1 MMRWIV
7 GTSLKFRFLVIAI
20 AVAMMYF
27 GIAQLQRMPVDVFP
41 EFAPPLVEVQTICL
55 GLTAVEVESLVTV
68 PMEQALAGLPG
79 LDVLRSKSVGQLS
92 SVKMLFK
99 RGTDLLRAR
108 QMVEERV
115 HMVTPT
121 IPKWAAPP
129 VVLPP
134 LSSTSRMMK
143 IGISSKTRSVM
154 DLSMITYW
162 TIRQRLL
169 RVPGVAN
176 VAIWGERLQMLNVN
190 VVPDLLQKHRVT
202 LDEVMTT
209 TADALDSGMF
219 TFSQGHH
226 IGTGGRIDT
235 PNQRLQ
241 VRHVAPIVYKYDE
254 VRPGPLANVPLAV
267 WDGKQ
272 LLLKDVARA
281 VVDHQPMVG
290 DAIIHDAPGLLLIA
304 GKFPSANTLQVT
316 RGVEAALDTLRPGL
330 PDVEIDSTIF
340 RPATFIELSLHNL
353 TMAMLIGALL
363 LIVGLVAFLYEWRVA
378 TISIVAMPLSLVAAG
393 LVLHWR
399 GATIN
404 VMILAGVVSAP
415 GGVCEH

>member
-7 GTSLKFRFLVIAI
+7 GSSLKFRFLVIAV
-20 AVAMMYF
+20 AVALMYF
-27 GIAQLQRMPVDVFP
+27 GIAQVQRMPVDVFP

-79 LDVLRSKSVGQLS
+79 LDVLRSKSVPQLS

-99 RGTDLLRAR
+99 RGTDLLLAR

-115 HMVTPT
+115 AMVTPSM
-121 IPKWAAPP
+121 PKWAAPP
-129 VVLPP
+129 IVLPP

-190 VVPDLLQKHRVT
+190 VVPELLQKHRVT
-202 LDEVMTT
+202 LDEVMTV

-226 IGTGGRIDT
+226 IGTGGWIDT
-235 PNQRLQ
+235 PISGSRSGMS
-241 VRHVAPIVYKYDE
+241 
-254 VRPGPLANVPLAV
+254 RPSSTSMTTSGRSP
-267 WDGKQ
+267 W
-272 LLLKDVARA
+272 
-281 VVDHQPMVG
+281 PMC
-290 DAIIHDAPGLLLIA
+290 
-304 GKFPSANTLQVT
+304 PS
-316 RGVEAALDTLRPGL
+316 R
-330 PDVEIDSTIF
+330 
-340 RPATFIELSLHNL
+340 
-353 TMAMLIGALL
+353 
-363 LIVGLVAFLYEWRVA
+363 
-378 TISIVAMPLSLVAAG
+378 
-393 LVLHWR
+393 
-399 GATIN
+399 
-404 VMILAGVVSAP
+404 
-415 GGVCEH
+415 

>member
-7 GTSLKFRFLVIAI
+7 GSSLKFRFLVIAI
-20 AVAMMYF
+20 AVVMMYF

-41 EFAPPLVEVQTICL
+41 EFAPPLVEIQTICL
-55 GLTAVEVESLVTV
+55 GLSAVEVESLVTV
-68 PMEQALAGLPG
+68 PMEQALAGLPS
-79 LDVLRSKSVGQLS
+79 LDVLRSKSVSQLS

-108 QMVEERV
+108 QMVEERIA
-115 HMVTPT
+115 MVTPT
-121 IPKWAAPP
+121 MPRWAAPP

-143 IGISSKTRSVM
+143 IGISSKTRSVI

-226 IGTGGRIDT
+226 IGTGGWIDT

-241 VRHVAPIVYKYDE
+241 IRHVAPLVYKYDE
-254 VRPGPLANVPLAV
+254 VRADPLANVPLAV
-267 WDGKQ
+267 RDGKQ
-272 LLLKDVARA
+272 LLLKDVARV

-290 DAIIHDAPGLLLIA
+290 DAIINDGPGLLLIVE
-304 GKFPSANTLQVT
+304 KFPWANTLQVT

-340 RPATFIELSLHNL
+340 RPATFIEMSLHNL
-353 TMAMLIGALL
+353 TMAMLIGAVL
-363 LIVGLVAFLYEWRVA
+363 LIAVLVAFLFE
-378 TISIVAMPLSLVAAG
+378 
-393 LVLHWR
+393 WR
-399 GATIN
+399 GASGSPLAMAVCLRAAGAVRFWRGGGPQMAN
-404 VMILAGVVSAP
+404 LAGGVVAP
-415 GGVCEH
+415 RAGAGD